1 MESALSD
8 FEAFTPGSEHTEG
21 EDTAETVC
29 SFSSSELVLALCR
42 GKVHVCFCRMKN
54 FQLSTS
60 LRALLKEL
68 TCDCDSDD
76 SAPCRMK
83 AVSWPLTDLTF
94 ALQAALMKE
103 RVRNDRSVSVE
114 LVWTSQQEGF
124 RIGSRPSPQCLAAS
138 H

>member
-1 MESALSD
+1 
-8 FEAFTPGSEHTEG
+8 
-21 EDTAETVC
+21 
-29 SFSSSELVLALCR
+29 
-42 GKVHVCFCRMKN
+42 MKN

-83 AVSWPLTDLTF
+83 AVSRPLTDLIF

-103 RVRNDRSVSVE
+103 RVRNDRSISVE

-124 RIGSRPSPQCLAAS
+124 RIGSRPSPQCHFTLTESGGQTPVPGIKASRIKAAKQS
-138 H
+138 LCFS